1 MAIVSLANFFGPYRK
16 ALVEGLLIV
25 GQRWTYDT
33 DCTSNDSN
41 IKFYIPSASDTSKQ
55 IKDSSWS
62 AGYGNGAFMKNLSSI
77 YTDTVKFGT
86 VSLQNQAIG
95 RPQEACSTA
104 KNQVTQGLIGLGYGS
119 WPNGE
124 R

>member
-1 MAIVSLANFFGPYRK
+1 
-16 ALVEGLLIV
+16 
-25 GQRWTYDT
+25 
-33 DCTSNDSN
+33 
-41 IKFYIPSASDTSKQ
+41 
-55 IKDSSWS
+55 
-62 AGYGNGAFMKNLSSI
+62 MKNLSSI

-104 KNQVTQGLIGLGYGS
+104 KSQVTQGLIGLGYGS
-119 WPNGE
+119 WPNGK